1 MVATWQSWQS
11 LSTRSSTNANTSN
24 VTNHHCMW
32 VVCTANTGTW
42 HQPFIIFYY
51 ENDDHNETVI
61 SSYTQL
67 YWCQAP
73 VCHETEQT
81 WNRTVSEHKYMLYTI
96 INDGIRMYMYQHICM
111 WCTSTHT
118 HHVSLWQRHES
129 IDALWG
135 IYIYHM
141 PPFLYFAHIHTICP
155 FVLIC
160 INVPCWK
167 AQNAA

>member
-1 MVATWQSWQS
+1 MATWQS

-24 VTNHHCMW
+24 VINHHCMW

-81 WNRTVSEHKYMLYTI
+81 WNRTVSEHKYMLCTI
-96 INDGIRMYMYQHICM
+96 INDGIRMYMYQDVCI
-111 WCTSTHT
+111 WCTSTRT

-135 IYIYHM
+135 IYI
-141 PPFLYFAHIHTICP
+141 ICP
-155 FVLIC
+155 LFCILHTSTQFVRLSWSASMC
-160 INVPCWK
+160 HSERHKTLHNTEYK
-167 AQNAA
+167 